1 MAKRLASL
9 SLCFLALILG
19 VSLYFYGPAW
29 EAYAYVKWRFRN
41 SPEVW
46 IVPKPLPTDVLNHP
60 AGPKLAYFGYEFE
73 SPSAEVKE
81 ERKVA
86 SSVVLNF
93 SNCAGM
99 IMSEPA
105 PSGDLILAMQKGASK
120 NGSNMQEVFGQEAT
134 RSSFALRS
142 KVLNLTPSDLRLF
155 SSRQEL
161 AGNALLL
168 VIKGVESQRFKNGLY
183 SFATPWMHG
192 FQDGDLMRDRG
203 IVIEAFDNQD
213 RRLTLVVAA
222 KPGKACFG
230 QPEVNHIIF
239 SLRPV
244 LVAE

>member
-1 MAKRLASL
+1 MATRLACL
-9 SLCFLALILG
+9 SVCFLALILA

-46 IVPKPLPTDVLNHP
+46 IVPKPLPTDALNHP
-60 AGPKLAYFGYEFE
+60 AGPKLTYFGYEFE

-81 ERKVA
+81 VRKTESTA
-86 SSVVLNF
+86 ILNF
-93 SNCAGM
+93 SDCAGM
-99 IMSEPA
+99 VMSEPG

-120 NGSNMQEVFGQEAT
+120 NGRNVQDVFGQETT
-134 RSSFALRS
+134 RSSYALRS
-142 KVLNLTPSDLRLF
+142 KVLNLTPGDLHLF

-161 AGNALLL
+161 AGNAMLLL
-168 VIKGVESQRFKNGLY
+168 IKGVELQRFKNGLY

-192 FQDGDLMRDRG
+192 FQDGDLARDRG

-222 KPGKACFG
+222 KPGKSCFG
-230 QPEVNHIIF
+230 QPELNHIIF
-239 SLRPV
+239 SLRLIP
-244 LVAE
+244 ATE

>member
-1 MAKRLASL
+1 
-9 SLCFLALILG
+9 
-19 VSLYFYGPAW
+19 
-29 EAYAYVKWRFRN
+29 
-41 SPEVW
+41 
-46 IVPKPLPTDVLNHP
+46 
-60 AGPKLAYFGYEFE
+60 
-73 SPSAEVKE
+73 
-81 ERKVA
+81 
-86 SSVVLNF
+86 
-93 SNCAGM
+93 
-99 IMSEPA
+99 MSEPA